1 MVTFAIVSMSVSPMN
16 GDKPDNLKIEI
27 NNLLTS
33 RCNLHGV
40 TKCERS
46 LISSSRNKREIIL
59 LVQSTVKSPSVKFM
73 FFALLENRAVEC
85 ETRFTRFS
93 PKATCLMFVVEA
105 EFF

>member
-33 RCNLHGV
+33 RCNLHGI
-40 TKCERS
+40 TKCERF
-46 LISSSRNKREIIL
+46 LISSSRNKQREITL
-59 LVQSTVKSPSVKFM
+59 AVQSTVKSPSVKFM

-93 PKATCLMFVVEA
+93 LKATCPKFVVE
-105 EFF
+105 FF